1 MDIVIYTNGH
11 SVKTDDDR
19 KSGCAIVL
27 STFDQY
33 DRVANREIGVAV
45 NNMTKAQA
53 ELNAIRMALL
63 SVKRIYESTANIT
76 LYCSANILKQ
86 YLNNGGAKYQEI
98 CTEINTLKEKFKSV
112 RIKKFVPSDKNV
124 DICKE
129 LAKKCAEDQLDYDS
143 YTRVELNQ

>member
-1 MDIVIYTNGH
+1 MDITIYTNGY
-11 SVKTDDDR
+11 SVKVDDDR

-27 STFDQY
+27 STSDQY
-33 DRVANREIGVAV
+33 NRVANREIGVAT

-53 ELNAIRMALL
+53 ELNAIRIALL
-63 SVKRIYESTANIT
+63 SIKRIYESTADIV

-86 YLNNGGAKYQEI
+86 YLNNGGAKHQEI
-98 CTEINTLKEKFKSV
+98 CAEINVLKEKFKSV
-112 RIKKFVPSDKNV
+112 HIKKFIPSDKNV
-124 DICKE
+124 DVCKE